1 MGEKN
6 FWGLSVLS
14 LARAIGNIP
23 LGMAHPLQDT
33 AVQNSPAGGMQGPAP
48 IMGNYVRS
56 LNNHTNRPRNAHRQP
71 DAPVRSE
78 HRAIQNQE
86 KISVL
91 QENILHELEGLRDS
105 LDELNEKNQQ
115 KAVNL
120 LTSTQMKEMQQRID
134 ANQQFPSENQNTQEI
149 DKVQTSIQ
157 KKYTGI
163 LNDYIEY
170 TTIVFD
176 QNFRT
181 KEKSIDTIISK
192 TLIDMNTA
200 KKLLTDVT
208 AEIKNTPD
216 NNKKNALRPHE
227 NSLKIHLQNLSKTYD
242 QLGQDKQKM
251 DRAKEIRASIPKN
264 IDSAKKLDTHANNL
278 WNERQKE
285 THG

>member
-1 MGEKN
+1 M
-6 FWGLSVLS
+6 
-14 LARAIGNIP
+14 
-23 LGMAHPLQDT
+23 
-33 AVQNSPAGGMQGPAP
+33 
-48 IMGNYVRS
+48 
-56 LNNHTNRPRNAHRQP
+56 
-71 DAPVRSE
+71 
-78 HRAIQNQE
+78 
-86 KISVL
+86 L